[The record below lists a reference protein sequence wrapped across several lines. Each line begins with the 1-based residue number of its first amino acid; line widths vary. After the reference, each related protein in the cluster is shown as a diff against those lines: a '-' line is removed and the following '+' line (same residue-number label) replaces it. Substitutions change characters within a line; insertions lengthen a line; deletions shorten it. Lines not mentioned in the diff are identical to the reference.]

1 MNSKQLSGSIRQLI
15 TLLSLLPLVSGCGA
29 GGMSVPSTA
38 PVKGVV
44 KLKGKPARGIR
55 VKFHHHD
62 GAPTLGFVPVGDTG
76 PDGSFTMS
84 TGAPQNGAPPG
95 KYLVTFERPI
105 LDPKKSVETEIDALG
120 GKYSD
125 PTKSKWTATVTSGE
139 NILEPFELE

>member
-1 MNSKQLSGSIRQLI
+1 MNSKQFLRLVAWLV
-15 TLLSLLPLVSGCGA
+15 TLTSLFSVASGCGA

-55 VKFHHHD
+55 VRFYQD
-62 GAPTLGFVPVGDTG
+62 GALETGFVPTGDTG

-95 KYLVTFERPI
+95 KYLVTFERPM

-125 PTKSKWTATVTSGE
+125 PAKSKWTVTIKSGE
-139 NILEPFELE
+139 NVLEPFELE